1 MRWKKTIILNRYLS
15 DCPYIRLVLFNEKD
29 IYIVL
34 NEHNIDIFLF
44 DIFLAFTEPVWF
56 NMVSVLKKY
65 QKAVM

>member
-34 NEHNIDIFLF
+34 NGKRQILRLPLNLTP
-44 DIFLAFTEPVWF
+44 L
-56 NMVSVLKKY
+56 L
-65 QKAVM
+65 

>member
-34 NEHNIDIFLF
+34 NEHNIDIFYRYF
-44 DIFLAFTEPVWF
+44 SCFYGAG
-56 NMVSVLKKY
+56 MV
-65 QKAVM
+65 